1 MLYSGKEDTFDTKVQ
16 ILFLQMSDEQEDIRD
31 NNEELVISSPKGP
44 ARRVIDNLM
53 TLSCQLTSEIV

>member
-1 MLYSGKEDTFDTKVQ
+1 MLYSGKEDSFDTKVQ

-31 NNEELVISSPKGP
+31 NEDPVISSPKGP